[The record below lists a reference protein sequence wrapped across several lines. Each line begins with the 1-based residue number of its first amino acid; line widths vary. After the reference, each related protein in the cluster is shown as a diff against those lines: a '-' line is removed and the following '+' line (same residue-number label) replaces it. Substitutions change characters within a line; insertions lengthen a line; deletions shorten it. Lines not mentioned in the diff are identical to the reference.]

1 MRVAPAVELT
11 TEQVNELTQLAR
23 SPHTSVGLAQ
33 RARIVLL
40 ASQGLQ
46 NKEIGEQLG
55 IGRAQV
61 ALWRKRYLTSGLQ
74 GIELRQSRGARPTKV
89 DVRKL
94 LELTAQTT
102 QDADT
107 LSAHKM
113 AEMLA
118 VSPSTVMR
126 HWRANGL
133 KPPVMHRFGPSN
145 DPQFVGSIEDIVGVY
160 VSPPEHALV
169 LSCKQMRPM
178 LAPDRLQTVL
188 PPVTGAAKATTNKRQ
203 LQGMA
208 TLFAALKTLNG
219 RLTRRCMLRNPQ
231 TAWLKFLRKVDHVT
245 PKTHSLHLIADNI
258 DTHGHP
264 SVQAWMVQH
273 PRFHMH
279 FTTTSIAWLTSVQRF
294 YRDMAEDGLRCNSF
308 SGVPRLVSA
317 IVEHVVDYNAEP
329 KPFVWTGVQ
338 ARAQGDH

>member
-1 MRVAPAVELT
+1 MRVAPAIELT

-23 SPHTSVGLAQ
+23 SPHTSAGLAQ

-61 ALWRKRYLTSGLQ
+61 ALWRKRHLTSGLQ

-102 QDADT
+102 QGADT
-107 LSAHKM
+107 LSAHNM
-113 AEMLA
+113 AEMLE

-126 HWRANGL
+126 HWRAKGL
-133 KPPVMHRFGPSN
+133 KPPAMQRFDPSN
-145 DPQFVGSIEDIVGVY
+145 DSQFVGSIEDIVGVY
-160 VSPPEHALV
+160 VSPPDHALV

-178 LAPDRLQTVL
+178 LAPDRLRPGRL
-188 PPVTGAAKATTNKRQ
+188 PGTNRAKARSDKRQ
-203 LQGMA
+203 IQGMA
-208 TLFAALKTLNG
+208 TLFTALKPLNG
-219 RLTRRCMLRNPQ
+219 RLTRSCMLRHPQ
-231 TAWLKFLRKVDHVT
+231 TAWLKFLRKMDRVT
-245 PKTHSLHLIADNI
+245 PSTYSLHLIADNI
-258 DTHGHP
+258 DTHEHP

-273 PRFHMH
+273 PRFHTH
-279 FTTTSIAWLTSVQRF
+279 FTPHPSP
-294 YRDMAEDGLRCNSF
+294 G
-308 SGVPRLVSA
+308 
-317 IVEHVVDYNAEP
+317 
-329 KPFVWTGVQ
+329 
-338 ARAQGDH
+338 